1 MAVLLP
7 LASYSPPTSSVIALL
22 VIGFVVAVVG
32 HITRYKPL
40 IVIGLALIFL
50 SSFGELLTA
59 YSGT

>member
-1 MAVLLP
+1 MLFPLP
-7 LASYSPPTSSVIALL
+7 LASYSPPTSAVVTLL
-22 VIGFVVAVVG
+22 VIGFLVAVVG
-32 HITRYKPL
+32 HITRYRPL